1 MGKNPKLLYSDEEG
15 SLNCNDIMKYLETE
29 NIEIHK
35 TRAHPFVAERFI
47 RRFKDMLFKRIE
59 RSEKRQ
65 GKHTM
70 D

>member
-1 MGKNPKLLYSDEEG
+1 
-15 SLNCNDIMKYLETE
+15 MKYLETE

-47 RRFKDMLFKRIE
+47 RRQKKDMLFKRIE

>member
-1 MGKNPKLLYSDEEG
+1 MEGLQKMGKKPEALFYSDEEG

-47 RRFKDMLFKRIE
+47 RR
-59 RSEKRQ
+59 
-65 GKHTM
+65 
-70 D
+70 